1 VFADMHLLHFTP
13 LHLVEPL
20 LPVGVEGIKTHINT
34 LNKKS
39 RQLKVSAQ

>member
-1 VFADMHLLHFTP
+1 MQL

-20 LPVGVEGIKTHINT
+20 LPVGVGGIKSCNKS

-39 RQLKVSAQ
+39 RQLKVDAQ